1 MEQVTDINRQ
11 VANLESFQTIL
22 GYDAAGRLSYD
33 NNQGVK
39 SIRYNLLGLPSY
51 YQSGHQENEV
61 FNVLRYN
68 ASYGYSSDGVKLR
81 RKRWTYR
88 ENSIPISIEHFT
100 DYVGSLVF
108 EDNQL
113 KTVLFE
119 GGYVD
124 ATDGSRHF
132 YITDYQGK
140 IRAVTD
146 ATGAVEQANDY

>member
-68 ASYGYSSDGVKLR
+68 ASYGYSSDGVKRLQL
-81 RKRWTYR
+81 
-88 ENSIPISIEHFT
+88 PEHFT

-108 EDNQL
+108 GNSC
-113 KTVLFE
+113 V
-119 GGYVD
+119 
-124 ATDGSRHF
+124 
-132 YITDYQGK
+132 
-140 IRAVTD
+140 
-146 ATGAVEQANDY
+146 N

>member
-88 ENSIPISIEHFT
+88 ESGSPDQASLQLPEHFT

-108 EDNQL
+108 GNSC
-113 KTVLFE
+113 V
-119 GGYVD
+119 
-124 ATDGSRHF
+124 
-132 YITDYQGK
+132 
-140 IRAVTD
+140 
-146 ATGAVEQANDY
+146 N